1 MKTTTSAS
9 MLLGLSAAAL
19 LTGSMFVA
27 VPAQLGAARA
37 DGGMQAK
44 LDAEVAALGL
54 PELSRPGGTH
64 FSDTDLTIGSDR
76 RWAFPALRAAQLKT
90 GEPLVFVLPGGTAIE
105 MPLVDRTVID
115 GRTIHFTFTDAAAG
129 NAAQVTVHAGTV
141 RGLVHATIDGRRFSW
156 SLASGVDANG
166 LSGDYYADATGD
178 AGTHEPIAPTGKQD
192 DAAIARADGG
202 EGGSADGGADGSADG
217 SEGGIAGGSG
227 CADSGQLID
236 VLVAVTPNFAALF
249 ATQAD
254 LTAAIAADVGY
265 ANSAMANSNAVPRFR
280 VVGAVVLPDNGTGSL
295 TTDLFQLIDPGDGW
309 NDDVHIVRNDVR
321 ADLVTLYSD
330 SATAGSAAI
339 IGVAALDGADAFSTV
354 GRTTSV
360 EPFPSLAR
368 ALGANLGCC
377 TQEGATPA
385 CAGFYSFSKA
395 WTYTIA
401 GTVYQTVMASG
412 DGSVIPFYSSPLVE
426 WLGEPT
432 GTATANNARTA
443 SLTANVVANYRC
455 SSGGDIDCDND
466 GVPDQQAIQS
476 GLVPDCNLTG
486 IPDSCDIALGISLDV
501 NLDGLPDEC
510 PLDDVEFS
518 ASGISSLDTLGAAVG
533 ISSATGDPETLA
545 IIGAPG
551 NDEGASNA
559 GAAYLFT
566 VQAGEPVPTALL
578 RANDPLANAFFG
590 RGATVFKRPA
600 SVTAPIYPARNFA
613 LVGAYRWTETA
624 TVGTFPSKGAVYLFA
639 QEGAVWNQIW
649 RYTPPATNT
658 FQARE
663 NSLFGYSVAMGRHP
677 REGADQIIVGAPGH
691 TNGRGKVYLLRNYF
705 PNGQTVERGGL
716 LSTRAVI
723 SPVDGDN
730 YGASVALEPYLPVL
744 TTSRVIAVIGA
755 PGRNASKGAAY
766 VFDRGPGATTGI
778 GTFPGTGLT
787 LTPTGE
793 AALVEGDRFGTAVA
807 VAGNLV
813 AIGAPGALAGKGV
826 VHFWERSLTT
836 IAAIN
841 STYQYRGFF
850 KAPDGVEGDA
860 LGSSLSIAPAA
871 TGTGFTVVIGAP
883 KAAVTVPS
891 GVRNG
896 AGKVYVLHKTPG
908 QTGAELLSIRASLNP
923 ATGDEFGYSA
933 TSTRG
938 FSLIGAPFSDITGLN
953 SGKARLLTTP

>member
-1 MKTTTSAS
+1 MKTTTRAS
-9 MLLGLSAAAL
+9 MLLGLTSAAL
-19 LTGSMFVA
+19 LTSSMFVA
-27 VPAQLGAARA
+27 LPAQLGAARSGSEA
-37 DGGMQAK
+37 AAK
-44 LDAEVAALGL
+44 LDAELAGLGL
-54 PELSRPGGTH
+54 PELARAGGTH
-64 FSDTDLTIGSDR
+64 YSDTDLTPGSDR
-76 RWAFPALRAAQLKT
+76 RWAFPALQAAQLEP
-90 GEPLVFVLPGGTAIE
+90 GETLAFVLPGGTAVEI
-105 MPLVDRTVID
+105 PLVERTLID
-115 GRTIHFTFTDAAAG
+115 ERTIHFTFTDAAAG
-129 NAAQVTVHAGTV
+129 NAAQITVHAGLV
-141 RGLVHATIDGRRFSW
+141 RGLVHANIGGRHHAW
-156 SLASGVDANG
+156 SLASGTDANG
-166 LSGDYYADATGD
+166 LSGDYYADAAGD
-178 AGTHEPIAPTGKQD
+178 AGLHEPIAPAGKRD
-192 DAAIARADGG
+192 DAALERAGAGGDGG
-202 EGGSADGGADGSADG
+202 EGGV
-217 SEGGIAGGSG
+217 AGGSG

-249 ATQAD
+249 ATDAD
-254 LTAAIAADVGY
+254 LSAAIAGDFGY

-280 VVGAVVLPDNGTGSL
+280 IVGAVLLPDNGTGSL
-295 TTDLFQLIDPGDGW
+295 VTDLLQLVDPGDGW
-309 NDDVHIVRNDVR
+309 NDGVHVTRNDVR

-354 GRTTSV
+354 GRTAAV
-360 EPFPSLAR
+360 DPVPSLAR

-412 DGSVIPFYSSPLVE
+412 SGSVIPFYSSPLVE

-455 SSGGDIDCDND
+455 SSAGDIDCDND
-466 GVPDQQAIQS
+466 GVPDQQAIQG

-486 IPDSCDIALGISLDV
+486 IPDSCDIALGISLDA
-501 NLDGLPDEC
+501 NLDGVPDEC
-510 PLDDVEFS
+510 PLTDFEFT
-518 ASGISSLDTLGAAVG
+518 ASGITSLDTLGAAVG
-533 ISSATGDPETLA
+533 MSSTSGDPEALA

-551 NDEGASNA
+551 NDVGASNA

-566 VQAGEPVPTALL
+566 VQAGSPVPTAEL
-578 RANDPLANAFFG
+578 RAADPLANAFFG

-600 SVTAPIYPARNFA
+600 SVAAPVYPARNFA

-639 QEGAVWNQIW
+639 QEGAVWTQIW

-716 LSTRAVI
+716 LSTRAVLN
-723 SPVDGDN
+723 PVDGDN
-730 YGASVALEPYLPVL
+730 YGASVALEPFLPVA
-744 TTSRVIAVIGA
+744 TTSRVIAVVGA
-755 PGRNASKGAAY
+755 PGRSASKGAAY

-778 GTFPGTGLT
+778 GTFPSSGLT
-787 LTPTGE
+787 LTPTGTG
-793 AALVEGDRFGTAVA
+793 ALVEGDRFGTSVA
-807 VAGNLV
+807 VAGNLIAV
-813 AIGAPGALAGKGV
+813 GAPGALSGKGV

-836 IAAIN
+836 VAAIN

-860 LGSSLSIAPAA
+860 LGSSLSVAPAA

-891 GVRNG
+891 GIRNG

-908 QTGAELLSIRASLNP
+908 QTGAELLSIRASFNP

-933 TSTRG
+933 ASTRG